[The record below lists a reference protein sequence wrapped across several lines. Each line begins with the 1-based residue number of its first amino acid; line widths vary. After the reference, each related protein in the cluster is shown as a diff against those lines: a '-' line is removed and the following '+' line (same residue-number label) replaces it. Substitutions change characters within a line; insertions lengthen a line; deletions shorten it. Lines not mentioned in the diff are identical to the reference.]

1 MVVGSKLKTMGQS
14 KRVFFTM
21 TEEKYSEIPNEFKEI
36 YLNNHNV
43 TREINDFEE
52 NMKDDMFA
60 KLYTQKKEVS
70 KQLEE
75 RQYQLR
81 EERRRIKNIEVNE

>member
-1 MVVGSKLKTMGQS
+1 MGQS